1 VFGTSIITVV
11 RIWKMA
17 SLHYFAESVT
27 WEPREEVILEPTD
40 DEAIVFEEI
49 FTAGLRM
56 HP

>member
-1 VFGTSIITVV
+1 
-11 RIWKMA
+11 MA